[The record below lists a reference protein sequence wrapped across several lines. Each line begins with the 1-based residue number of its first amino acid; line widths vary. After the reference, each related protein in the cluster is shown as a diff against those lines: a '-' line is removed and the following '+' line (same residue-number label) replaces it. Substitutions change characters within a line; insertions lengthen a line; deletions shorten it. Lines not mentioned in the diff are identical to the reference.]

1 MFVTVKF
8 KLIIYNH
15 AHGCGYDIN
24 GDAYK
29 LESLI
34 FSHGKAVVLDGGKG
48 LDKGHIKEN
57 IKRREYKAK
66 VSVDARYEHNRNV
79 DGYYQNLKQHG
90 HCKGLSAAAVHFC
103 FLFDDRVAVF
113 IVFHGNHPLRCN
125 ITQPHKKINPEVYMS
140 FKKLSNRLALAAEF
154 TTDGKIIADIGTD
167 HGSLPIFL
175 VGSGKCPS
183 AVAADLRK
191 GPLESAKSNI
201 EAAGLSDKIVTRL
214 SDGLCGIGPD
224 EFDEAVMAGMGG
236 ILICGILENCP
247 YRNDKAF
254 VLQPMS
260 DPDTVRSWLYA
271 NGFDIT
277 KEKAV
282 CEGKRV
288 YVVMRAEYCG
298 KSHSPTDFEALVGT
312 LAQSPSAAE
321 FEYFKK
327 LSRTLDRQIKGQN
340 QAGEDTSSVKELK
353 RQIDSLLR

>member
-1 MFVTVKF
+1 
-8 KLIIYNH
+8 
-15 AHGCGYDIN
+15 
-24 GDAYK
+24 
-29 LESLI
+29 
-34 FSHGKAVVLDGGKG
+34 
-48 LDKGHIKEN
+48 
-57 IKRREYKAK
+57 
-66 VSVDARYEHNRNV
+66 
-79 DGYYQNLKQHG
+79 
-90 HCKGLSAAAVHFC
+90 
-103 FLFDDRVAVF
+103 
-113 IVFHGNHPLRCN
+113 
-125 ITQPHKKINPEVYMS
+125 MS

-288 YVVMRAEYCG
+288 YVVSARRILRQEPQADRFRSPCG
-298 KSHSPTDFEALVGT
+298 NARPKPFGGRIRI
-312 LAQSPSAAE
+312 
-321 FEYFKK
+321 F
-327 LSRTLDRQIKGQN
+327 
-340 QAGEDTSSVKELK
+340 
-353 RQIDSLLR
+353 

>member
-34 FSHGKAVVLDGGKG
+34 FSHGKAVVLNGGKG

-90 HCKGLSAAAVHFC
+90 HGKGLSAAAVHFVS
-103 FLFDDRVAVF
+103 FFDDRVAVF

-125 ITQPHKKINPEVYMS
+125 ITQPHKKSIPRYICPLKTFKQTCSRRRIYDRRQNNRRHRHRPRQSAHIPRRLGQMPLGRRRRPEKRS
-140 FKKLSNRLALAAEF
+140 SR
-154 TTDGKIIADIGTD
+154 IG
-167 HGSLPIFL
+167 
-175 VGSGKCPS
+175 
-183 AVAADLRK
+183 
-191 GPLESAKSNI
+191 KSNI

-277 KEKAV
+277 KEKPFARESG
-282 CEGKRV
+282 C
-288 YVVMRAEYCG
+288 MWSCAPNIAARATGRPISKPLWERSPKALRRQNSNIL
-298 KSHSPTDFEALVGT
+298 KSCRERLT
-312 LAQSPSAAE
+312 
-321 FEYFKK
+321 
-327 LSRTLDRQIKGQN
+327 
-340 QAGEDTSSVKELK
+340 VK
-353 RQIDSLLR
+353 

>member
-1 MFVTVKF
+1 
-8 KLIIYNH
+8 
-15 AHGCGYDIN
+15 
-24 GDAYK
+24 
-29 LESLI
+29 
-34 FSHGKAVVLDGGKG
+34 
-48 LDKGHIKEN
+48 
-57 IKRREYKAK
+57 
-66 VSVDARYEHNRNV
+66 
-79 DGYYQNLKQHG
+79 
-90 HCKGLSAAAVHFC
+90 
-103 FLFDDRVAVF
+103 
-113 IVFHGNHPLRCN
+113 
-125 ITQPHKKINPEVYMS
+125 MS

-282 CEGKRV
+282 CRGKAGV
-288 YVVMRAEYCG
+288 CG
-298 KSHSPTDFEALVGT
+298 HARRILRQEPQADRFRSPCGNARPKPFGGRIRI
-312 LAQSPSAAE
+312 
-321 FEYFKK
+321 F
-327 LSRTLDRQIKGQN
+327 
-340 QAGEDTSSVKELK
+340 
-353 RQIDSLLR
+353 